1 MHLSFKL
8 HIPLSNKILLKI
20 LIQRRIKMG
29 ISKFTQEIKSE
40 IADKY
45 KKGEDVTLLCREYG
59 ISRSY
64 LYKIVK
70 LKRKHR
76 NPYQKTTY
84 TLWDIELMK
93 RELAILKTENEIFR
107 KSGCGLN
114 SSNDEKIAAVNKLKN
129 EYSIH
134 IICKTLGL
142 LKSTYYH
149 RVKRAPEKK
158 WYEIRNEMLRPK
170 ILAIFKESKERF
182 VHRKYQ

>member
-1 MHLSFKL
+1 
-8 HIPLSNKILLKI
+8 
-20 LIQRRIKMG
+20 MG
-29 ISKFTQEIKSE
+29 MSKFTQEIKSE
-40 IADKY
+40 IAEKY
-45 KKGEDVTLLCREYG
+45 KKGSDVIWLCQEYG

-64 LYKIVK
+64 LYRIVK
-70 LKRKHR
+70 LKKKHR
-76 NPYQKTTY
+76 NPYQKTAY

-93 RELAILKTENEIFR
+93 RELAVLKTENEIFR

-114 SSNDEKIAAVNKLKN
+114 FSNDEKIAAVDKLKN

-158 WYEIRNEMLRPK
+158 WYEIRNEMLKPK
-170 ILAIFKESKERF
+170 ILKIFKNRSTQDKNKIG
-182 VHRKYQ
+182 RKRNCGKC